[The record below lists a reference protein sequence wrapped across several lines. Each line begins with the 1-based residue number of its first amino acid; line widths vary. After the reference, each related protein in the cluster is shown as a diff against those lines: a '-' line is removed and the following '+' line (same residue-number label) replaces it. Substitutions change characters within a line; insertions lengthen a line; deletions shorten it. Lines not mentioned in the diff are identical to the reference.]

1 MSGFGNKLNSSRFL
15 VSVELIPP
23 KGIDIQ
29 PALDMGQGLKGLV
42 GAFNVTDSQSSI
54 MTTGPLS
61 LAHLLLDR
69 GAEPI
74 IQFTG
79 RDRNRIAVQSDLLS
93 TYVLGIENIL
103 CLTGDPPSAGDHPEA
118 KGVFELD
125 DVRLIKAATD
135 LMSGADMSGNQLRG
149 APRFCI
155 GATVNPGAKDLERE
169 INRMGQMVDVGA
181 HFFQTQAIFHPE
193 SFAEFMSKVTQIKAP
208 VLAGIIL
215 LKSARMARF
224 LNENL
229 PGVYVPRALVEE
241 MEQTEDRA
249 KMGIEIAAR
258 IIREVREVCR
268 GVHIMAI
275 GWERYIPQVLEE
287 AGLSGAR

>member
-1 MSGFGNKLNSSRFL
+1 MSDFGNKLNSSRFL
-15 VSVELIPP
+15 VTVELPPP
-23 KGIDIQ
+23 KGVDIQ
-29 PALDMGQGLKGLV
+29 SVMNTGQGLIGLV
-42 GAFNVTDSQSSI
+42 DAFNVTDSQSSI

-61 LAHLLLDR
+61 LAHLLLDK

-79 RDRNRIAVQSDLLS
+79 RDRNRIAIQSDLLS
-93 TYVLGIENIL
+93 TYVLSIENIL

-118 KGVFELD
+118 KAVFELD
-125 DVRLIKAATD
+125 GVRLIKAATD

-149 APRFCI
+149 SPRFCI
-155 GATVNPGAKDLERE
+155 GATVNPGARDLERD
-169 INRMGQMVDVGA
+169 ITRMGQMVDVGA
-181 HFFQTQAIFHPE
+181 HFFQTHAIFHPE
-193 SFAEFMSKVTQIKAP
+193 SFAEFMSRVNQIKAP

-215 LKSARMARF
+215 LKSARMARY

-229 PGVYVPRALVEE
+229 PGVYVPQSLVEE

-249 KMGIEIAAR
+249 KTGIEIAAR